1 MCAGSDCG
9 CHGCSVDGA
18 YTMECSTF
26 NLPTLFCGCSYDDPD
41 DPPDDPPDEPF
52 PVTPS
57 VSITFSA
64 PAVIFEDRYEASPN
78 NWVEKRSTTNTLTVT
93 ASGGASG
100 ATLILSTGNLECL
113 QRVGGGSVSL
123 PAEIVLGPY
132 MSYKAA
138 FRCEGAG
145 NGGTPSVSGIIS
157 GLDGTD
163 SSCAQTSVVRV
174 EIQRQRSAPD
184 NDRLNRHEYG
194 IGERMYIYQYP
205 SFPRISV
212 LATDATVNSPSL
224 HIIDW
229 GVSDVE
235 HTILFS
241 LYGVEYVPLVRVL
254 KPTGIEGYEPHAQ
267 TYGLPAGRAGG
278 LELVQRFRIL
288 PLTVSFSKIQVEEV
302 PCDEELPATG
312 YFIYTPTNRAY
323 RSHTRT
329 AGAGRWYAVEDGNCW
344 GLSQNVRDFA
354 GRKGELR
361 RMMPNGTETTNTDY
375 GWLGGTMTWKVPFGW
390 KHWTAGDSAGPVG
403 RFAEDTRQI
412 MSVTADGTFSVQK
425 LQHSA
430 MRQTNGAVTVY
441 NQMGVIL
448 SN

>member
-1 MCAGSDCG
+1 M
-9 CHGCSVDGA
+9 
-18 YTMECSTF
+18 
-26 NLPTLFCGCSYDDPD
+26 
-41 DPPDDPPDEPF
+41 
-52 PVTPS
+52 
-57 VSITFSA
+57 
-64 PAVIFEDRYEASPN
+64 
-78 NWVEKRSTTNTLTVT
+78 
-93 ASGGASG
+93 
-100 ATLILSTGNLECL
+100 
-113 QRVGGGSVSL
+113 
-123 PAEIVLGPY
+123 
-132 MSYKAA
+132 
-138 FRCEGAG
+138 
-145 NGGTPSVSGIIS
+145 
-157 GLDGTD
+157 
-163 SSCAQTSVVRV
+163 
-174 EIQRQRSAPD
+174 
-184 NDRLNRHEYG
+184 
-194 IGERMYIYQYP
+194 
-205 SFPRISV
+205 
-212 LATDATVNSPSL
+212 
-224 HIIDW
+224 
-229 GVSDVE
+229 
-235 HTILFS
+235 
-241 LYGVEYVPLVRVL
+241 PLVRVL
-254 KPTGIEGYEPHAQ
+254 KPTGSEGYEPHAQ

-361 RMMPNGTETTNTDY
+361 RMMPNGTETTNTAY